1 MNGHFQPIDY
11 RTLETRVTV
20 ACPPVMHPPT
30 GDFRLAGCFGT
41 WLLIPAETTREE
53 LSRYFNVVLPQP
65 PIPSVQPKTLTVA
78 GSRGASYTVRLRE
91 NGQTS
96 CTCPGFGF
104 RRTCKHLAA
113 LSA

>member
-1 MNGHFQPIDY
+1 MNVGNQPVE
-11 RTLETRVTV
+11 RQTLKVRVNV
-20 ACPPVMHPPT
+20 PCPPVMHPPT

-41 WLLIPAETTREE
+41 WILVPAKTTTKD

-65 PIPSVQPKTLTVA
+65 PLPKVQPKTLTVA

-104 RRTCKHLAA
+104 RRTCKHLTA